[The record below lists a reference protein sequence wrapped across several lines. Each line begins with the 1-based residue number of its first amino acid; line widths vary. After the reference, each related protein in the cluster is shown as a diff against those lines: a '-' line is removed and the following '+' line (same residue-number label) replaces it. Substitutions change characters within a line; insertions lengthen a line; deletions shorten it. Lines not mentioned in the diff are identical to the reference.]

1 MEKINVTFDGKKYVI
16 IAESLHPLL
25 LIEKK
30 YGSINDLPA
39 TLEGQLYYFYALLA
53 GCNKD
58 FNYTFERFVEL
69 LPYQNDL
76 QKVLSDFVD
85 KKKVDQ
91 IQSLKRKRRVG
102 CAFLLFITASL
113 VAAYLL
119 IF

>member
-30 YGSINDLPA
+30 YGSISDLPA

-58 FNYTFERFVEL
+58 FDYTFERFVEL

-91 IQSLKRKRRVG
+91 IQSLKRKRRAG
-102 CAFLLFITASL
+102 CAFLLFIISSL
-113 VAAYLL
+113 AAAFLL

>member
-16 IAESLHPLL
+16 ATENLHPLL

-53 GCNKD
+53 GCNKNFD
-58 FNYTFERFVEL
+58 YTFERFVEL
-69 LPYQNDL
+69 LPYQKDL

-85 KKKVDQ
+85 KKKVEQ
-91 IQSLKRKRRVG
+91 VRNLTATRRKG

>member
-1 MEKINVTFDGKKYVI
+1 MEKINVTFDGKKYI
-16 IAESLHPLL
+16 IATENLYPLL

-30 YGSINDLPA
+30 YGSVNDLPA

-53 GCNKD
+53 GCNKNFD
-58 FNYTFERFVEL
+58 YTFERFVEL

-85 KKKVDQ
+85 KKKVEQ
-91 IQSLKRKRRVG
+91 VRNLTAIRRKG
-102 CAFLLFITASL
+102 CAFLMFIIASL
-113 VAAYLL
+113 VAGWML

>member
-1 MEKINVTFDGKKYVI
+1 MEKINVTFDGKKYI
-16 IAESLHPLL
+16 IATENLYPLL

-30 YGSINDLPA
+30 YGSISDLPA

-53 GCNKD
+53 GCNKSFD
-58 FNYTFERFVEL
+58 YTFERFVEL

-85 KKKVDQ
+85 KKKAAQVRN
-91 IQSLKRKRRVG
+91 LTATRRRG
-102 CAFLLFITASL
+102 CAFLIFIIASL
-113 VAAYLL
+113 VAGWLL

>member
-16 IAESLHPLL
+16 ATENLHPLL

-30 YGSINDLPA
+30 YGSISDLPA

-58 FNYTFERFVEL
+58 FDYTFERFVEL

-85 KKKVDQ
+85 KKKVEQ
-91 IQSLKRKRRVG
+91 IQSLKRKRRAG
-102 CAFLLFITASL
+102 CAFLLFIIASL
-113 VAAYLL
+113 VSAYLL

>member
-30 YGSINDLPA
+30 YGSINDLPV

-53 GCNKD
+53 GCNKNFD
-58 FNYTFERFVEL
+58 YTFERFVEL
-69 LPYQNDL
+69 LPYQKDL
-76 QKVLSDFVD
+76 QKILSDFVD
-85 KKKVDQ
+85 KKKVEQ
-91 IQSLKRKRRVG
+91 VRNLTATRRRG
-102 CAFLLFITASL
+102 CAFLMFIIASL
-113 VAAYLL
+113 VAVFLL

>member
-1 MEKINVTFDGKKYVI
+1 MEKINVTFDGKKYA
-16 IAESLHPLL
+16 IATENLHPLL

-58 FNYTFERFVEL
+58 FDYTFERFVEL
-69 LPYQNDL
+69 LPYQHNL
-76 QKVLSDFVD
+76 QEVLSEFVD
-85 KKKVDQ
+85 KKKVGQ
-91 IQSLKRKRRVG
+91 IQSLRRKRRAG
-102 CAFLLFITASL
+102 CAFLLFIISSL

>member
-30 YGSINDLPA
+30 YGSINDLPV

-58 FNYTFERFVEL
+58 FDYTFERFVEL
-69 LPYQNDL
+69 LPYQENL
-76 QKVLSDFVD
+76 QKVLSDFVN
-85 KKKVDQ
+85 KKKVEQ
-91 IQSLKRKRRVG
+91 IQSLRRKRRAG
-102 CAFLLFITASL
+102 CAFLMFIIASL
-113 VAAYLL
+113 VAVFLL

>member
-1 MEKINVTFDGKKYVI
+1 MEKINVTFDGKKYI
-16 IAESLHPLL
+16 IATENLYPLL

-58 FNYTFERFVEL
+58 FDYTFERFVEL

-76 QKVLSDFVD
+76 QKVLNDFVD
-85 KKKVDQ
+85 KKKVEQ
-91 IQSLKRKRRVG
+91 IQSLKRNRRAG
-102 CAFLLFITASL
+102 CAFLIFIIASL
-113 VAAYLL
+113 VAVYLL

>member
-16 IAESLHPLL
+16 VAENLYPLL

-58 FNYTFERFVEL
+58 FNYTFERFIEL

-76 QKVLSDFVD
+76 QKVLSDFVG
-85 KKKVDQ
+85 KKKVEQ
-91 IQSLKRKRRVG
+91 IQSLKRKRRAG
-102 CAFLLFITASL
+102 CAFLLFIISSL